1 MSDRNAAPPTP
12 IHPPTEPTAPDAP
25 LPASTRLPLRAP
37 PYPPEVA
44 ARIHNQAFGALSPQN
59 LRLVLAHQPALAAAF
74 QSMAQQILFKGALP
88 ERQREI
94 AIIRTGALTRSEYEW
109 GMHVSIYAQRCGLDA
124 DQITDLTLAA
134 TPSATL
140 WTEAERCIVQMV
152 DELHHH
158 STVSDATWAAMRQHW
173 PEDQIIELIL
183 SSSFY
188 HMAAFFLN
196 STAVPL
202 EDGAMRFPPGLS
214 QARVPGDSVP

>member
-1 MSDRNAAPPTP
+1 MND
-12 IHPPTEPTAPDAP
+12 EPVLA
-25 LPASTRLPLRAP
+25 ASTRLPLRPP

-44 ARIHNQAFGALSPQN
+44 ARIHNSAFGALSPQN

-74 QSMAQQILFKGALP
+74 QAMAQQILFKGALP

-109 GMHVSIYAQRCGLDA
+109 GMHVSIYAERCGLTA
-124 DQITDLTLAA
+124 EQVRDLTLGPTA
-134 TPSATL
+134 SNTL
-140 WTEAERCIVQMV
+140 WTEAERCIVRMV

-158 STVSDATWAAMRQHW
+158 STVSDATWAQMRRHW
-173 PEDQIIELIL
+173 PDDQIVELIL
-183 SSSFY
+183 ASSFY

-202 EDGAMRFPPGLS
+202 EDGAARFPAGLA
-214 QARVPGDSVP
+214 QANVPGDAA

>member
-1 MSDRNAAPPTP
+1 MSATPELAADL
-12 IHPPTEPTAPDAP
+12 AV
-25 LPASTRLPLRAP
+25 STRLPLRAP

-44 ARIHNQAFGALSPQN
+44 ARIHNTAFGALSPQN

-74 QSMAQQILFKGALP
+74 QAMAQQILFKGALP

-109 GMHVSIYAQRCGLDA
+109 GMHVSIYAERCGLTPE
-124 DQITDLTLAA
+124 QIADLTLAT

-140 WTEAERCIVQMV
+140 WTEAERCIVHMV

-158 STVSDATWAAMRQHW
+158 STVSDATWAAMCSHW
-173 PEDQIIELIL
+173 PEDQIVELIL

-202 EDGAMRFPPGLS
+202 EDGAMRFPPGLT
-214 QARVPGDSVP
+214 QARVPGDGGA